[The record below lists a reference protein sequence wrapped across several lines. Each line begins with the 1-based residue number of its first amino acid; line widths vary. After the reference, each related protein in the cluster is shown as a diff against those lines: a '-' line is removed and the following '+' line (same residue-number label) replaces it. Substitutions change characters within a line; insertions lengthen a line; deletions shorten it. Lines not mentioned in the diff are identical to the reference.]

1 MKTRRL
7 TLLIVA
13 ALLATV
19 GGVGIQAY
27 LGPRQSQKA
36 AATHDT
42 LERIRATGK
51 IVVGQRHDAV
61 PFSYYDDGRDE
72 VIGYAQDL
80 AQKVVEAVK
89 SELKLPALK
98 VEYVKITPGN
108 RFSAITEGGV
118 DVECGTTAHTAE
130 REQLVDFSVSFFVGR
145 MRLMTRKDY
154 GIRDFADLAGKTVVT
169 TAATTNLAALT
180 RMNDE
185 KKMGMNIVVKA
196 DHHEAFLALENKQAV
211 AFLMDDVLLNGERIR
226 AIRWGDW
233 IITGTPQAREA
244 YACTLRKGDTAFKRV
259 VDQALAAAM
268 SSGEAEK
275 IYNKWFMSPIP
286 PLGIN
291 LNFPMSSEL
300 AELFRSPN
308 DRIADNPN

>member
-1 MKTRRL
+1 MKTRTL
-7 TLLIVA
+7 TVVA
-13 ALLATV
+13 ALLAIAAGVAVYTR
-19 GGVGIQAY
+19 GGTQRA
-27 LGPRQSQKA
+27 PSA
-36 AATHDT
+36 AIPPDT
-42 LERIRATGK
+42 LEKIRTTGK
-51 IVVGQRHDAV
+51 LVLGQRHDAV
-61 PFSYYDDGRDE
+61 PFSYYDGERE
-72 VIGYAQDL
+72 QVIGYSQDL
-80 AQKVVEAVK
+80 VKFVVDAVK
-89 SELKLPALK
+89 SELKMPALK
-98 VEYVKITPGN
+98 VEYVKIMPTN
-108 RFSAITEGGV
+108 RFSAIADGLV
-118 DVECGTTAHTAE
+118 DLECGTTAHTAE

-180 RMNDE
+180 RMNEE
-185 KKMGMNIVVKA
+185 KKMGMNILVKA
-196 DHHEAFLALENKQAV
+196 DHHEAFLTLENKQAV

-244 YACTLRKGDTAFKRV
+244 YACTLRKGDSAFKRV
-259 VDQALAAAM
+259 VDQALAATM
-268 SSGEAEK
+268 TSGEAEK

-291 LNFPMSSEL
+291 LNFPMSSDL

-308 DRIADNPN
+308 DRIAENPQ

>member
-1 MKTRRL
+1 MKTKTL
-7 TLLIVA
+7 TLTLVA
-13 ALLATV
+13 ALLATAA
-19 GGVGIQAY
+19 GVAVYTRAGA
-27 LGPRQSQKA
+27 PRPQSTA
-36 AATHDT
+36 ADT
-42 LERIRATGK
+42 LERIRTTGK
-51 IVVGQRHDAV
+51 LVLGQRHDAV
-61 PFSYYDDGRDE
+61 PFSYYDDDRE
-72 VIGYAQDL
+72 QVIGYAQDL
-80 AQKVVEAVK
+80 AQLAIEAVR

-98 VEYVKITPGN
+98 VERVKITPAN
-108 RFSAITEGGV
+108 RFSAITEGAV
-118 DVECGTTAHTAE
+118 DLECGTTAHTAE
-130 REQLVDFSVSFFVGR
+130 RDQLVDFSVSFFVGR

-185 KKMGMNIVVKA
+185 KKMGMNILVKG

-244 YACTLRKGDTAFKRV
+244 YACTLRKGDAAFKRV
-259 VDQALAAAM
+259 VDQALATAM
-268 SSGEAEK
+268 TSGEAEK

-291 LNFPMSSEL
+291 LSFPMSSDL

-308 DRIADNPN
+308 DKIAENPQ

>member
-1 MKTRRL
+1 MKTRTL
-7 TLLIVA
+7 TLTVVA
-13 ALLATV
+13 ALLAALV
-19 GGVGIQAY
+19 
-27 LGPRQSQKA
+27 A
-36 AATHDT
+36 AFVYTRSAGERASSTASPTDT
-42 LERIRATGK
+42 LEKIRRSGK
-51 IVVGQRHDAV
+51 LVLGQRHDAV
-61 PFSYYDDGRDE
+61 PFSYYDDGKER
-72 VIGYAQDL
+72 VVGYAQDL
-80 AQKVVEAVK
+80 AQKVIDSIK
-89 SELKLPALK
+89 TELKRPDLQ
-98 VEYVKITPGN
+98 VDYVTITPSN
-108 RFSAITEGGV
+108 RFAAIADGSV
-118 DVECGTTAHTAE
+118 DLECGTTAHTAE
-130 REQLVDFSVSFFVGR
+130 REQLVAFSNSFFVGR

-154 GIRDFADLAGKTVVT
+154 GIHDFADLAGKTVVT
-169 TAATTNLAALT
+169 TTATTNLAALT

-185 KKMGMNIVVKA
+185 KKMGMNILIKA

-244 YACTLRKGDTAFKRV
+244 YGCTLRKGDVAFKRV

-268 SSGEAEK
+268 LSGEAEK

-308 DRIADNPN
+308 DRIAVDRP